1 MTGEGAE
8 FQAAAA
14 RLRAAGIEQ
23 PEREAR
29 LLLAH
34 ALGRPADSLIGGNIP
49 VPAGFGALVE
59 RRERHEPL
67 ALIVGRREFWSLT
80 LAVSP
85 ATLIPRPESETLIE
99 AALAAFPERREVR
112 RILDLGTGTG
122 ALLLALLS
130 EFPEAF
136 GVGIDRVEAAA
147 ALAATNART
156 LGLGRRAAFFT
167 GDWAAAIGGRFE
179 LVVANPPYVEREAI
193 GELMPEVA
201 LYEPR
206 SALDGGPDG
215 AQGFRAI
222 FPELPRLL
230 AAGGIGIVEIGAG
243 TAAARLALA
252 RQAGLEV
259 GEVRADLSGI
269 PRALRLTAAATKKP
283 FGAGG

>member
-1 MTGEGAE
+1 MIVEGAE
-8 FQAAAA
+8 FQTAAA
-14 RLRAAGIEQ
+14 RLRAAGIEE

-34 ALGRPADSLIGGNIP
+34 ALGRPADSLIGRNVP
-49 VPAGFGALVE
+49 VPAGFGALIA

-67 ALIVGRREFWSLT
+67 ALIVGRGEFWSLT

-85 ATLIPRPESETLIE
+85 ATLIPRPESETLI
-99 AALAAFPERREVR
+99 ASALAAFPERREVH

-136 GVGIDRVEAAA
+136 GVGIDQVEAAA
-147 ALAATNART
+147 ALAAANART
-156 LGLGRRAAFFT
+156 LGLGGRAAFFT
-167 GDWAAAIGGRFE
+167 GDWAGAVGGRFD

-215 AQGFRAI
+215 FQGYRGI

-230 AAGGIGIVEIGAG
+230 AASGVGIVEIGAG
-243 TAAARLALA
+243 AASAVLTLA

-259 GEVRADLSGI
+259 LEVRADLSGI
-269 PRALRLTAAATKKP
+269 PRALRLSVAVTKKP